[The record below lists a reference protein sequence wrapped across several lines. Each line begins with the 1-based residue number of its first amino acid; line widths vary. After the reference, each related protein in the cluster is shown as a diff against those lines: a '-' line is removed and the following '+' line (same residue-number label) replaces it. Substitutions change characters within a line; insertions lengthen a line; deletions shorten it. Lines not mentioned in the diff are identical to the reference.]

1 MTWRCRWVLP
11 PGWCCLL
18 PVVSLLSCSVAA
30 QLASAHC
37 RPAGCTQLNCLLSCL
52 PSKRVA
58 TKRMLPMLLHLT
70 LRCTLQGYH
79 SMADRLALIPATAKR
94 AEGVNFEVGPAAW
107 VVWVAK

>member
-1 MTWRCRWVLP
+1 
-11 PGWCCLL
+11 
-18 PVVSLLSCSVAA
+18 
-30 QLASAHC
+30 
-37 RPAGCTQLNCLLSCL
+37 
-52 PSKRVA
+52 
-58 TKRMLPMLLHLT
+58 MLPMLLHLT